1 MYGQKSIIWEVSELI
16 RKKKDNL
23 GHILENIWCICYWN
37 TNNVKHL
44 WSLLSWFKSWFVLY
58 NWFQHRW
65 FCSYGFKASMD
76 LWPDSILRYICVKR
90 LKIFTNA
97 NIVNLQE
104 AGNQIISIFRIFRT
118 AVIRNINRL
127 LDLYFIR
134 VNSSMF

>member
-23 GHILENIWCICYWN
+23 NNGIQWN
-37 TNNVKHL
+37 TNNSGLKHL

-118 AVIRNINRL
+118 AVIPNINRL
-127 LDLYFIR
+127 LDLYFTR
-134 VNSSMF
+134 VNSRRF